1 MNTSRD
7 GFALIAVLWLV
18 AALAL
23 LLTVGMRPA
32 RLAGNAAENRI
43 GQARA
48 LWAAR
53 GCVSLVQARHKDGR
67 PGLGR
72 EPVALGPATW
82 CSVERIDWDE
92 RINPNLVDS
101 IGLLRVLA
109 DSVQVA
115 SLLDWIDGD
124 DVPRAAGAEAAWY
137 ASKGRIRPRN
147 APVAAVAELALIR
160 GLEGLLVDSMEAL
173 FTVRGDGSLSPDRAS
188 ARVLASVSVLSD
200 SHIERL
206 IAMRARHGSYSSVE
220 SVSLALGMDP
230 TADEFRELALRLSTG
245 PEGTTIRAH
254 GWTDLGGRVVRSRI
268 DLEFVPLDDELALSA
283 VEVM

>member
-1 MNTSRD
+1 
-7 GFALIAVLWLV
+7 
-18 AALAL
+18 
-23 LLTVGMRPA
+23 
-32 RLAGNAAENRI
+32 
-43 GQARA
+43 
-48 LWAAR
+48 
-53 GCVSLVQARHKDGR
+53 
-67 PGLGR
+67 
-72 EPVALGPATW
+72 
-82 CSVERIDWDE
+82 VERIDWDE

>member
-1 MNTSRD
+1 
-7 GFALIAVLWLV
+7 
-18 AALAL
+18 
-23 LLTVGMRPA
+23 
-32 RLAGNAAENRI
+32 
-43 GQARA
+43 
-48 LWAAR
+48 
-53 GCVSLVQARHKDGR
+53 
-67 PGLGR
+67 
-72 EPVALGPATW
+72 
-82 CSVERIDWDE
+82 
-92 RINPNLVDS
+92 
-101 IGLLRVLA
+101 
-109 DSVQVA
+109 
-115 SLLDWIDGD
+115 
-124 DVPRAAGAEAAWY
+124 
-137 ASKGRIRPRN
+137 
-147 APVAAVAELALIR
+147 
-160 GLEGLLVDSMEAL
+160 MEAL